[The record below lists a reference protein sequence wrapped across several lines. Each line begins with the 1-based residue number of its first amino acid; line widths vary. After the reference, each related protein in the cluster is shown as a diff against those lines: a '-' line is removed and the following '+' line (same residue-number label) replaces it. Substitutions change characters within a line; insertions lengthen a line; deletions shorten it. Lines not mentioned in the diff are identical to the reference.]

1 MPAAERFFSG
11 KLAFPREIR
20 YLYSMGFSWDN
31 IRSRLNMMPMAA
43 VAVPLAVGIV
53 FSDSFAVPPLL
64 WLAAA
69 AVSVAAAI
77 FAVRT
82 GRKGAY
88 AALCAALFSAGAL
101 RMSLDTPPQPPYG
114 EPRMMTLR
122 FDEPSVVRG
131 RSSLASAR
139 IVRCEDFDFG
149 RAAARLTVWGD
160 STMMFSRG
168 DEIVLRGVIRPFDR
182 RNGRFADM
190 AFRRGTVGSVSLYGN
205 AVCEFRPAKR
215 NSLHDKASAKLCRLL
230 PDDDARSTIL
240 SMTTGERNRTN
251 PELRRTYARGG
262 AAHLLA
268 VSGLHVGIVFML
280 VNALLRLV
288 PVVRHGNVWRS
299 ISAVAAVW
307 FYVAM
312 CDSPPS
318 AVRAGAMFTVL
329 QLSVFSSRAY
339 SGMNALAVAAAA
351 MLLVSP
357 RLVFDVGFRLSFI
370 AVAAILLWGMPLY
383 MRVRS
388 RSRVLNALSSTLII
402 GVVATATTMPLISNV
417 FGTVSVVGI
426 PLNPLVV
433 LSANA
438 IIFSS
443 VAALLLPSSAAA
455 YAVMPAYWCAR
466 LQNEAVARAAALP
479 WGCFEWRLSDGA
491 TAAVYALFVAATVAA
506 WGIRGRR

>member
-1 MPAAERFFSG
+1 M
-11 KLAFPREIR
+11 K
-20 YLYSMGFSWDN
+20 
-31 IRSRLNMMPMAA
+31 MMPMAA

-53 FSDSFAVPPLL
+53 FSDRFAVPPLL

-82 GRKGAY
+82 GRKGVH
-88 AALCAALFSAGAL
+88 AALCAALFFAGAL
-101 RMSLDTPPQPPYG
+101 RMSLDTPQPPPYG

-122 FDEPSVVRG
+122 FEEPSAIRG
-131 RSSLASAR
+131 GSSLAAAR

-149 RAAARLTVWGD
+149 RSAVRLTVWGD
-160 STMMFSRG
+160 ST
-168 DEIVLRGVIRPFDR
+168 IVLRGVIRPFDR
-182 RNGRFADM
+182 KNGRFADM

-205 AVCEFRPAKR
+205 VVCEFRPAKR
-215 NSLHDKASAKLCRLL
+215 NSLHDKASAKLYRLL

-251 PELRRTYARGG
+251 PELRRIYARGG

-288 PVVRHGNVWRS
+288 PVVRYGNVWRS

-307 FYVAM
+307 LYVAM
-312 CDSPPS
+312 CGSPPS

-329 QLSVFSSRAY
+329 QLSLSSSRAY

-370 AVAAILLWGMPLY
+370 AVAAILLWGVPLY

-388 RSRVLNALSSTLII
+388 RSRLLNALSSTLII
-402 GVVATATTMPLISNV
+402 GVVATAAAMPLVSNV

-443 VAALLLPSSAAA
+443 VAALLLPSAAAA
-455 YAVMPAYWCAR
+455 YAVIPAYWCAR
-466 LQNEAVARAAALP
+466 LQNGAVARAAALP

-491 TAAVYALFVAATVAA
+491 TAAVYVLFVAATVAA

>member
-1 MPAAERFFSG
+1 M
-11 KLAFPREIR
+11 KLAFPEKSR
-20 YLYSMGFSWDN
+20 YLYRMEFSWDN
-31 IRSRLNMMPMAA
+31 IHSRLNMMPMAA

-53 FSDSFAVPPLL
+53 FSDSFVVPPLL

-69 AVSVAAAI
+69 AVSVAAAV
-77 FAVRT
+77 FAIGS
-82 GRKGAY
+82 GRKGVY

-122 FDEPSVVRG
+122 FDEPSVIRG
-131 RSSLASAR
+131 RSSLAAAR
-139 IVRCEDFDFG
+139 IVRCEGFDSG
-149 RAAARLTVWGD
+149 RSTVRLTVWGD
-160 STMMFSRG
+160 STMLFSRG
-168 DEIVLRGVIRPFDR
+168 DEITLRGVIRPFDR
-182 RNGRFADM
+182 RNGRFSDM
-190 AFRRGTVGSVSLYGN
+190 AFRRGLVGSVSLYGN
-205 AVCEFRPAKR
+205 TVYDFRPAKR
-215 NSLHDKASAKLCRLL
+215 NSLHDWASAKLCRLL
-230 PDDDARSTIL
+230 PDDDARRTIL
-240 SMTTGERNRTN
+240 SMTAGERNRTN
-251 PELRRTYARGG
+251 PKLRRTYARGG

-299 ISAVAAVW
+299 VLAVAAVW
-307 FYVAM
+307 LYVAM
-312 CDSPPS
+312 CGSPPS

-329 QLSVFSSRAY
+329 QLSLFSSRAY

-351 MLLVSP
+351 MLSVSP

-388 RSRVLNALSSTLII
+388 RSRVLNALSSTLIV
-402 GVVATATTMPLISNV
+402 GVVATAAAMPLVSNV
-417 FGTVSVVGI
+417 FGLVSIIGI

-433 LSANA
+433 LSANV

-443 VAALLLPSSAAA
+443 VAALLLPTAAAA

-479 WGCFEWRLSDGA
+479 WGCFDVRLSDGA
-491 TAAVYALFVAATVAA
+491 TAAVYALFVAATVAV
-506 WGIRGRR
+506 WGIGRRR